1 MVSFWDFGA
10 IVTNGEAGLRG
21 DGPLS
26 DVWRSEALQPLLP
39 LPQVLGLALIRAARL
54 MRRRLF
60 QKDVEEPRQLGS
72 FVIGSRRR
80 GSSVGQRSQ
89 LMRQDSYC

>member
-39 LPQVLGLALIRAARL
+39 LPQVLGL
-54 MRRRLF
+54 
-60 QKDVEEPRQLGS
+60 
-72 FVIGSRRR
+72 
-80 GSSVGQRSQ
+80 
-89 LMRQDSYC
+89 